1 MISGRLKTIEKEL
14 STKNE
19 QILEI
24 NTASLSLKDQI
35 QELTNLNY
43 NNQNKEKLDKT
54 KSYIDE
60 TLVTKILGAIHD
72 KLKSVIE
79 KDGINVE
86 ENNKRNDSNETKD
99 VEIDQ
104 QELF

>member
-1 MISGRLKTIEKEL
+1 
-14 STKNE
+14 
-19 QILEI
+19 
-24 NTASLSLKDQI
+24 
-35 QELTNLNY
+35 
-43 NNQNKEKLDKT
+43 
-54 KSYIDE
+54 
-60 TLVTKILGAIHD
+60 LVTKILGAIHD